1 MNKITSRKKSR
12 KYLFQK
18 LYSLAYNKNSKEEFD
33 NSFLIDSFK
42 ENLDEEYIN
51 TQEKLIL
58 ENEKKLIHILELYAP
73 KFPPEKMDLTYVLA
87 IFIWASEMLFFP
99 EEIPAKVSINEA
111 IELAKTYWTDTAKK
125 IVNWV
130 LNQVYKNYDE
140 LKKKLENFESDND
153 FSFFKN

>member
-1 MNKITSRKKSR
+1 
-12 KYLFQK
+12 
-18 LYSLAYNKNSKEEFD
+18 
-33 NSFLIDSFK
+33 
-42 ENLDEEYIN
+42 
-51 TQEKLIL
+51 
-58 ENEKKLIHILELYAP
+58 
-73 KFPPEKMDLTYVLA
+73 MDLTYVLA